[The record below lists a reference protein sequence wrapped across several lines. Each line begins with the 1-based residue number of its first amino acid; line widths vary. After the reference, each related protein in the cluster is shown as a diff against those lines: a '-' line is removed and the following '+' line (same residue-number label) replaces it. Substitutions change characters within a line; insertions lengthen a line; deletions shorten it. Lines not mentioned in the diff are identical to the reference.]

1 MGANKQFS
9 FTSISLVY
17 DESDQQR
24 NVYGSYNVELA
35 GKSIKTILLENTSNF
50 YSSFNNVKF
59 DLDENDDQYQLYLQ
73 FVTWYCNGS
82 SMGLLSNYTK
92 NETYKELPI
101 QKYIYILVNLMKKY
115 LLI

>member
-1 MGANKQFS
+1 M
-9 FTSISLVY
+9 
-17 DESDQQR
+17 
-24 NVYGSYNVELA
+24 A
-35 GKSIKTILLENTSNF
+35 GKSIKTILLENTSNS

-82 SMGLLSNYTK
+82 SMVPLSNYTK

-101 QKYIYILVNLMKKY
+101 QKYIYIYFSESDEQIFIDLRRSNGYSGELEK
-115 LLI
+115 LTRDDSD